1 LERVILRVMFSDY
14 LERWQLTPDGDPII
28 TPTSRLLPVSRS
40 GSTAMLK
47 LAVHPEERRG
57 NRLMTWWN
65 GNGAACVLMHDG
77 DAILMERASGGTSLA
92 DLARHGRDD
101 EACRIMCAA
110 VVRLHA
116 GESPPQD
123 IAKDLVPLTR
133 WFEALMQAAERHG
146 GILRLCATIAS
157 ELLATARDVNV
168 LHGDIHHGNVLDFGP
183 RGWLVIDPKGL
194 IGERSFD
201 YANLFCNP
209 DIETATSPG
218 RLVQRLEVVA
228 AAAAIDRS
236 QLLRWILAWAGL
248 SAAFAIEDGGSP
260 KEALTVAELA
270 AAELNR

>member
-1 LERVILRVMFSDY
+1 MFSDY

-57 NRLMTWWN
+57 NRLMTWWS
-65 GNGAACVLMHDG
+65 GNGAARVLMHDG

-218 RLVQRLEVVA
+218 SLVQRLEVVA